1 MIDFLKKNKNFRNA
15 LFVFIIAFSS
25 FLAFEPLFENLGQK
39 ASQEFAAAIFGTIF
53 AAVITMVLLS
63 KQSETE
69 QERSRNE
76 KVFEQKIV
84 LFNQVLDYLQSIYE
98 NLDDAN
104 KIKISRAKITQIE
117 FLLAKMVMIG
127 NDKTIKEFKSLY
139 QNITNNYVPETQ
151 ILTLNISHKHTIF
164 RFADYCREELG
175 LSDKNLEKEILE
187 DIVLQGELFYNL
199 EQKEPL
205 DFETQ
210 ETIKDIYGFLA
221 FDLNVPI
228 ENIKF
233 LPNGFE
239 AYINK
244 TQDKKRRFLE
254 CLIDNQEIYVNIPVS
269 DMIKD
274 FQLNGNTFK
283 IKPSDR
289 NKFLAQQVTIEKA
302 IEESYEFV
310 KKQKME

>member
-1 MIDFLKKNKNFRNA
+1 MIDFLKKDKNFRNA

-84 LFNQVLDYLQSIYE
+84 LFNQVLDNLQAIYE
-98 NLDDAN
+98 NLDTTN

-117 FLLAKMVMIG
+117 FLLAKMIMIG

-199 EQKEPL
+199 EQKEAL
-205 DFETQ
+205 NFETQ

-221 FDLNVPI
+221 FDLNLPI

-239 AYINK
+239 AYVNK
-244 TQDKKRRFLE
+244 NQNETVRFLE
-254 CLIDNQEIYVNIPVS
+254 CLIDNQEIYVNLPVPN
-269 DMIKD
+269 MVKN
-274 FQLNGNTFK
+274 FQLNDGTFT
-283 IKPSDR
+283 IKPSER
-289 NKFLAQQVTIEKA
+289 NKFITEQVNIEKA

-310 KKQKME
+310 KKQKV

>member
-1 MIDFLKKNKNFRNA
+1 MIDFLRKNKNFRNA

-53 AAVITMVLLS
+53 AAVITMVLLN

-84 LFNQVLDYLQSIYE
+84 LFNQILDNLQTIYA
-98 NLDDAN
+98 NLDN
-104 KIKISRAKITQIE
+104 VGKIKINRAEVTQIE
-117 FLLAKMVMIG
+117 FLLAKMIMIG

-221 FDLNVPI
+221 FDLNLPI

-244 TQDKKRRFLE
+244 SQTKTVRFLE
-254 CLIDNQEIYVNIPVS
+254 CLIDNQEIHMNLPVYN
-269 DMIKD
+269 MIKD
-274 FQLNGNTFK
+274 FDLNGTKFN
-283 IKPSDR
+283 IKPSER
-289 NKFLAQQVTIEKA
+289 NKFIAQQINIEKA

-310 KKQKME
+310 KKQKI

>member
-84 LFNQVLDYLQSIYE
+84 LFNQVLDYLQTIYE

-175 LSDKNLEKEILE
+175 LSDKNLEKDILE

-254 CLIDNQEIYVNIPVS
+254 CLIDNQEIDVNIPVS

>member
-84 LFNQVLDYLQSIYE
+84 LFNQVLDYLQTIYE

-254 CLIDNQEIYVNIPVS
+254 CLIDNQEIDVNIPVS

>member
-84 LFNQVLDYLQSIYE
+84 LFNQVLDYLQTIYE

-205 DFETQ
+205 DFEIQ

-244 TQDKKRRFLE
+244 TQDKKRRFIE

-289 NKFLAQQVTIEKA
+289 NKFIAQQVTIEKA

-310 KKQKME
+310 KKQKIE

>member
-84 LFNQVLDYLQSIYE
+84 LFNQVLDYLQTIYE

-289 NKFLAQQVTIEKA
+289 NKFIAQQVTIEKA

-310 KKQKME
+310 KKQKTE

>member
-1 MIDFLKKNKNFRNA
+1 MIDFLKKNKNLRNA

-53 AAVITMVLLS
+53 AAVITMVLLN

-69 QERSRNE
+69 EERSRNE

-84 LFNQVLDYLQSIYE
+84 LFNQILDNLQTIYA
-98 NLDDAN
+98 NLDN
-104 KIKISRAKITQIE
+104 VGKIKISHAEITKIE
-117 FLLAKMVMIG
+117 FLLAKMIMIG

-221 FDLNVPI
+221 FDLNLPI

-244 TQDKKRRFLE
+244 SQTKTVCFLE
-254 CLIDNQEIYVNIPVS
+254 CLIDNQEIHMKLPVHNT
-269 DMIKD
+269 IKG
-274 FQLNGNTFK
+274 FHINGTKLNV
-283 IKPSDR
+283 KPSER
-289 NKFLAQQVTIEKA
+289 NKFIAQQTNIEKA

-310 KKQKME
+310 KKQKI

>member
-1 MIDFLKKNKNFRNA
+1 MIDFLKKDKNFRNA
-15 LFVFIIAFSS
+15 LFVFVIAFSS

-84 LFNQVLDYLQSIYE
+84 LFNQVLDYLQAIYE
-98 NLDDAN
+98 SLDGGST
-104 KIKISRAKITQIE
+104 IKISRAKITQIE

-151 ILTLNISHKHTIF
+151 MLTLNISHKHTIF

-221 FDLNVPI
+221 FDLNIPI

-283 IKPSDR
+283 IKPSER
-289 NKFLAQQVTIEKA
+289 NKFVAQQTTIEQA
-302 IEESYEFV
+302 IEQSYELV
-310 KKQKME
+310 KKQNMQ

>member
-1 MIDFLKKNKNFRNA
+1 MIEFLKKDKNFRNA

-69 QERSRNE
+69 LERSRNE

-84 LFNQVLDYLQSIYE
+84 LFNQVLDFLQTIYE

-104 KIKISRAKITQIE
+104 KIKISRVKITQLE
-117 FLLAKMVMIG
+117 FLLAKMVMVG

-139 QNITNNYVPETQ
+139 QNITNSYVPETQ

-187 DIVLQGELFYNL
+187 DIVLQGELFCNL
-199 EQKEPL
+199 EQKVSL
-205 DFETQ
+205 DFDTQ

-221 FDLNVPI
+221 FDLNIPI

-239 AYINK
+239 VFINK
-244 TQDKKRRFLE
+244 TQDKKGRFLE
-254 CLIDNQEIYVNIPVS
+254 CSIDQQEIYINIPVP

-274 FQLNGNTFK
+274 FQLNDNTFK
-283 IKPSDR
+283 IKPSER
-289 NKFLAQQVTIEKA
+289 NKFIAQQVTIEKA
-302 IEESYEFV
+302 IQQSYEFV
-310 KKQKME
+310 KMQKK

>member
-1 MIDFLKKNKNFRNA
+1 MIRFLKKDKNFRNA

-53 AAVITMVLLS
+53 AAVITMVLLN

-84 LFNQVLDYLQSIYE
+84 LFNQVLDNLQAIYE
-98 NLDDAN
+98 NLDRAN
-104 KIKISRAKITQIE
+104 KIKVSHVKITQIE
-117 FLLAKMVMIG
+117 FLLAKMIMIG

-139 QNITNNYVPETQ
+139 ENISNNYVPETQ
-151 ILTLNISHKHTIF
+151 VLTLNISHKHTIF

-205 DFETQ
+205 DFDTQ

-221 FDLNVPI
+221 FDLNLPI

-244 TQDKKRRFLE
+244 SQNKTVRFLE
-254 CLIDNQEIYVNIPVS
+254 CLIDNQAIQVNLPVHN
-269 DMIKD
+269 MIKD
-274 FQLNGNTFK
+274 FQLNDDIFK
-283 IKPSDR
+283 IKPSER
-289 NKFLAQQVTIEKA
+289 NKFLAQRMNIEKA
-302 IEESYEFV
+302 IEQSYELV
-310 KKQKME
+310 KKQKL